1 MGLDYLVVPSNYL
14 DKRISG
20 REEVSGGYERGFWVG
35 VGMLAIEV
43 QKSSLGGR
51 D

>member
-1 MGLDYLVVPSNYL
+1 MALDYLGVPLNYL
-14 DKRISG
+14 DKRISR

-35 VGMLAIEV
+35 VRVSAIEV